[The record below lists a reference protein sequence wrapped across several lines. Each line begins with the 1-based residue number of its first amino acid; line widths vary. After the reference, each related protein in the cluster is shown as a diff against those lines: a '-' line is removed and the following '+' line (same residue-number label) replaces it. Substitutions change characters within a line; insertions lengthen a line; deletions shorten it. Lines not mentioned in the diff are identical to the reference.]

1 MKDFLRIMHFFYI
14 LVSPPHQKSHRIEYL
29 LTPIQTN
36 IGQKSSQETSL
47 TIVPELHQA
56 VGAMPPY
63 TIQNNSSSK
72 STTLSHAHKN
82 TIVSTYRRFKPPPME
97 TDEDEVNPFSD
108 PESTSVEERANPFTD
123 SAALEE
129 ETTTNPFSDAVAL
142 NEEMTSQEVL
152 PKISFRARVS
162 SIQTRVYDALPWKPK
177 FVGPKSKI
185 CKSLNDAMDAIK
197 AHEREEGKEEK
208 KAKKVEKEGKRRN
221 SDVSIKSF
229 LGASRGEGKDY
240 ERDYEGREYATVS
253 GGGWKNWGGMTGL
266 GI

>member
-1 MKDFLRIMHFFYI
+1 MYTY
-14 LVSPPHQKSHRIEYL
+14 SPTSIPFHRLEHL
-29 LTPIQTN
+29 LTSIKTN
-36 IGQKSSQETSL
+36 MGQKSSQETSL

-56 VGAMPPY
+56 VDAILPY
-63 TIQNNSSSK
+63 SIQNSSNSNSK
-72 STTLSHAHKN
+72 PVTLSPADAN
-82 TIVSTYRRFKPPPME
+82 AVVSTHHRFEPPPME
-97 TDEDEVNPFSD
+97 TDEDEVMYAAPYNPFSD
-108 PESTSVEERANPFTD
+108 PESASVEEIA
-123 SAALEE
+123 
-129 ETTTNPFSDAVAL
+129 NPFSDAAAL
-142 NEEMTSQEVL
+142 NEETTPLKAL

-221 SDVSIKSF
+221 SDASIKSF
-229 LGASRGEGKDY
+229 LGASRGGVKDY
-240 ERDYEGREYATVS
+240 ERGYEGREYATVS